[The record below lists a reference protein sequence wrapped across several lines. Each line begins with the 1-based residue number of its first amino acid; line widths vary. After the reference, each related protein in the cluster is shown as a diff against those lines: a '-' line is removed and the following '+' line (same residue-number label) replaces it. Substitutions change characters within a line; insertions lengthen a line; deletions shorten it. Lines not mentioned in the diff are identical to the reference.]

1 MKSRFLMCFTAITLF
16 AAPTIPV
23 RLAAQNNQDHKP
35 KQHRYK
41 LVIIDTFGGPTSGVN
56 GEIPPRMLSNQG
68 VLAGC
73 ADTSTPD
80 PNYPNFNP
88 FNANVPGG
96 PLPDPLIFQTFQW
109 KKGILTDL
117 GAFPGTN
124 SSCAFWVSGNGLIV
138 GASGNGSIDPLTGW
152 PEINTAVWQDGQIS
166 NLGTLPGGNESFAIG
181 ANNHGQV
188 VGTSANSIPDSL
200 SFFGFGTQTR
210 AVLWQNGA
218 MEDLGTLGTGPDA
231 FAVSVNDRGQVLGF
245 SYINSIINPT
255 TGIPTGDAFFWD
267 HGTMQDIPDPLGG
280 TIVTPFYLNNRGQA
294 VGYVNLLGDIGEQGH
309 PFFWEKGVFT
319 DVGTF
324 GGNVGKAVRVNE
336 AGQVLGSATYPGDQI
351 FRAFL
356 WQNGIKSDLGAV
368 GNDGCSQGND
378 INSQGQVVGFS
389 FACDG
394 STAAR
399 ASLWEKGGPMI
410 DLNTLIPANSG
421 IYLDEATNISDRG
434 EIAGDGFLLSNSDNR
449 AVLLIPCDDGH
460 TETEDCEGN
469 AESEAA
475 LTASSL
481 PSTLNLTTMT
491 QGSPSPTDRMAA
503 IRARLAH
510 RYPYRSLG
518 YQPK

>member
-1 MKSRFLMCFTAITLF
+1 MKSGKLMCITTITLLV
-16 AAPTIPV
+16 ALAIPAW
-23 RLAAQNNQDHKP
+23 LAAQDNRDHNHMH
-35 KQHRYK
+35 HRYK
-41 LVIIDTFGGPTSGVN
+41 LVIIGTFGGPSSGVN

-88 FNANVPGG
+88 FNASVPGG
-96 PLPDPLIFQTFQW
+96 QFPDPLIFHTFQW
-109 KKGILTDL
+109 NDGILTDL

-152 PEINTAVWQDGQIS
+152 PEIDTAVWHDLQIS

-188 VGTSANSIPDSL
+188 VGTSANSIPDPL

-294 VGYVNLLGDIGEQGH
+294 VGYMNLLGDIGEQGH
-309 PFFWEKGVFT
+309 PFLWEKGVLT
-319 DVGTF
+319 DLGTF

-336 AGQVLGSATYPGDQI
+336 VGQVIGSATYPGEQY

-356 WQNGIKSDLGAV
+356 WQNGAKSDLGTV
-368 GNDGCSQGND
+368 GNDDCSQAND
-378 INSQGQVVGFS
+378 INSRGQVVGFS

-399 ASLWEKGGPMI
+399 AFLWEKGGPMI
-410 DLNTLIPANSG
+410 DLNTLIPPNSG
-421 IYLDEATNISDRG
+421 IYLDEATNINDRG
-434 EIAGDGFLLSNSDNR
+434 EIAGDGFLLPDGNGR
-449 AVLLIPCDDGH
+449 AFLLIPCDDGH
-460 TETEDCEGN
+460 TETEGCEGN
-469 AESEAA
+469 AEGEAA
-475 LTASSL
+475 VTQTGPALVMQN
-481 PSTLNLTTMT
+481 PTMS
-491 QGSPSPTDRMAA
+491 SPSPSERMAA

-510 RYPYRSLG
+510 RYPYRG
-518 YQPK
+518 FGTYQPK